1 MLRSEGESLPKSGVL
16 SRRPRLP
23 APMTGA
29 VGQPK
34 QRRGPIGDLG
44 VAFGFL
50 TVFPVPARGVE
61 DGPAGYG
68 RAFSWFPVVGLALGA
83 VMAAAGFVF
92 SLVLPAGVS
101 AALVV
106 ALWVFLTGGLHL
118 DGLMDSCDGLFCS
131 KPPDE
136 RLTIMRDSRV
146 GAFGVLGAVVVILVK
161 YSALAAL
168 FELPAVSPMFAALVA
183 APVLGR
189 WAMALAVVAFPYH
202 RHGDTLGGTFV
213 AGAGRRQ
220 LALASAS
227 GLAILGGLVAGGGS
241 LAPFAALAA
250 GTIATVAVAWFA
262 LSRLPGLTGDVYG
275 ATCEVVEAAAL
286 VAIVG
291 WML

>member
-1 MLRSEGESLPKSGVL
+1 MTRTKEHPKSRQGL
-16 SRRPRLP
+16 
-23 APMTGA
+23 A
-29 VGQPK
+29 K
-34 QRRGPIGDLG
+34 DLE

-50 TVFPVPARGVE
+50 TVFPVPARVW

-101 AALVV
+101 AALIV

-136 RLTIMRDSRV
+136 RLAVMRDSRV
-146 GAFGVLGAVVVILVK
+146 GAFGALGAVVVLLVK
-161 YSALAAL
+161 YSAIAAL
-168 FELPAVSPMFAALVA
+168 FELSAVSLISALVV

-202 RHGDTLGGTFV
+202 RHGDTLGGTFI

-220 LALASAS
+220 LVLASAS
-227 GLAILGGLVAGGGS
+227 GLAVLGGLAAFQGS

-250 GTIATVAVAWFA
+250 GAIAAVAIAWFA
-262 LSRLPGLTGDVYG
+262 FSRLPGLTGDVYG
-275 ATCEVVEAAAL
+275 ATCEAVEAAAL
-286 VAIVG
+286 VALVGVVG
-291 WML
+291 WVL